1 MSKNDTKN
9 QYSLYSQEE
18 LTSMEPDNLFNQP
31 EGPVTCLGLEFPNEE
46 ARREYF
52 REELRKQLPELRKI
66 EGFPIGTDDDIIRL
80 SDPPYYTACPNPWL
94 NDFIAEWEKEKIQL
108 EKEGKRKADFEVKEP
123 YASDVSEGK
132 NTPVYT
138 AHTYHTKVPHPA
150 VMRYILQY
158 TQPGDI
164 VLDGFAGT
172 GMTGVAAAACSN
184 SSDEIAGRINGE
196 WLKNFGHKPNWGARH
211 AIIGDLSPYATNIA
225 YFYNTPVDIKQ
236 LKREVERIQKEMEEE
251 CGWMYKTLE
260 PVERKRGKESI
271 VEMVEGRISFVV
283 WSDIMVCP
291 SCGQEYVFWNQAVD
305 HEHKCM
311 LDEFHCPHCHAQQ
324 SKKTAKSAVETYYDE
339 ALQKPMKRVKQVPV
353 IVVGKADKKKIQ
365 RAPSKYDLEVLKR
378 IEDTEIKDF
387 FPTDEL
393 PEGYNTEQPKKT
405 REIYHVHQ
413 FYSRRNLIA
422 MSKLCAKIES
432 SSMAHVLRFM
442 FTGMIHRSASMQR
455 VIINYYFNGGGGW
468 NGAHLKGTLY
478 VPNAPTETSVLE
490 QIGEKLGAMQR
501 ASEML
506 AKVRPN
512 VQYVGS
518 ADNLNIQD
526 NSIDYI
532 FTDPPFG
539 ANINY
544 SELNSLP
551 EPWLRVVTNNGHE
564 AIENTAQGKDAQHYR
579 DTMSQCFYEYWR
591 VLKPGKWMTVEF
603 SNTSAAVWNSIQ
615 SALQY
620 AGFIVA
626 NVAALD
632 KKQGSFKAVTT
643 TTAVK
648 QDLVITCYKPSEEL
662 SSQFEQQMD
671 RKEVVW
677 DFIQEHMEHL
687 AIHVEKESKT
697 TTVIERS
704 PKILYD
710 RLISYYV
717 QHGLPVPMDAQ
728 EFQQGLRD
736 RFVERDGMFFTA
748 IQVAEY
754 EEKRKN
760 TEGFAPMGIIVSDE
774 ANGIEWLKNLLRES
788 PKTYQQIQPD
798 WMQAINGLRKGDILP
813 ELKTILEENFIE
825 MEDGRWRLPNIQDD
839 VDKNLI
845 HTKALLREFN
855 LIKEQAM
862 KPKAK
867 IKEVRVEALR
877 AGFKQCY
884 IDKDFATIVL
894 VAEKIPQNLLE
905 EDEVLLQFYDIAM
918 NKM

>member
-31 EGPVTCLGLEFPNEE
+31 EDPVTCLGLEFPNEE

-132 NTPVYT
+132 NNPIYT

-158 TQPGDI
+158 TQPGD
-164 VLDGFAGT
+164 VVFDGFAGT
-172 GMTGVAAAACSN
+172 GMTGVAATACSN
-184 SSDEIAGRINGE
+184 SSDETADSINRE
-196 WLKNFGHKPNWGARH
+196 WIKHFGHKPNWGVRH
-211 AIIGDLSPYATNIA
+211 AIIGDLSPLASNIA
-225 YFYNTPVDIKQ
+225 YFYNTPINVQQ
-236 LKREVERIQKEMEEE
+236 LKKEVERIYNEMQQE
-251 CGWMYKTLE
+251 CGWMYTTTNSKGE
-260 PVERKRGKESI
+260 PIGK
-271 VEMVEGRISFVV
+271 ISFVV
-283 WSDIMVCP
+283 WSDIRICP
-291 SCGQEYVFWNQAVD
+291 ACGKEFVFWNQAYD
-305 HEHKCM
+305 EENQCM
-311 LDEFHCPHCHAQQ
+311 LDDYICPHCQAKQ
-324 SKKTAKSAVETYYDE
+324 SKNTTNATETYYDDV
-339 ALQKPMKRVKQVPV
+339 LKKPVFRVKQVPV
-353 IVVGKADKKKIQ
+353 IIVAKSGKEKIQ
-365 RAPSKYDLEVLKR
+365 RKPNDYDLEVLNK
-378 IEDTEIKDF
+378 IEDIKTNVS
-387 FPTDEL
+387 FPLYEL
-393 PEGYNTEQPKKT
+393 PKGQETLRNLDRGITHAHHFFTK
-405 REIYHVHQ
+405 
-413 FYSRRNLIA
+413 RNLIA
-422 MSKLCAKIES
+422 LSKLNEKIEKS
-432 SSMAHVLRFM
+432 PLSLVLRFL
-442 FTGMIHRSASMQR
+442 FTGMLVLSSKMNR
-455 VIINYYFNGGGGW
+455 VRVSNPYNRGKG
-468 NGAHLKGTLY
+468 NLSGTLY
-478 VPNAPTETSVLE
+478 VPGVPTETSVIDQISERLE
-490 QIGEKLGAMQR
+490 TMMRAIESLTKLRSNA
-501 ASEML
+501 L
-506 AKVRPN
+506 
-512 VQYVGS
+512 YVGS
-518 ADNLNIQD
+518 ADRLQIED

-539 ANINY
+539 ANLNY
-544 SELNSLP
+544 SELNSLY
-551 EPWLRVVTNNGHE
+551 EPWLHVITNNKHE
-564 AIENTAQGKDAQHYR
+564 AIENTAQDKDAQFYR
-579 DTMSQCFYEYWR
+579 DIMSQCFYEYWR

-632 KKQGSFKAVTT
+632 KQQGSFKAVTT

-648 QDLVITCYKPSEEL
+648 QDLVITCYKPSDEL
-662 SSQFEQQMD
+662 STQFEQQMD
-671 RKEVVW
+671 RKDVVW

-687 AIHVEKESKT
+687 AIHIEKESKT

-717 QHGLPVPMDAQ
+717 QHGMPVPMDAQ
-728 EFQQGLRD
+728 EFQQGLRE

-748 IQVAEY
+748 TQAAEY

-788 PKTYQQIQPD
+788 PKTYQQIMPE